1 MANTNKSDFKQ
12 VLKTKDVLMIAF
24 GAMIGWGWVVSSGQ
38 WIQTGGA
45 IGTAIGFIIGGLM
58 ILLVGLTYAELTTAM
73 PKCGGEQNFSY
84 AAFGPVGSYLCT
96 WTLVLSYVGVVCFEA
111 CSFATIMQ
119 YVVPGFLQ
127 GYLYTVAGYDV
138 YASWVVVAVLAS
150 TLIVYI
156 QYIGTKNAA
165 KLQNI
170 LTCIIAGVGL
180 LLVAGSA
187 FTGNMGNLASQE
199 FVGDTS
205 GNIIGNILKVA
216 IMTPFFL
223 FGFDIIPQAAEEIK
237 VPLKRLGHLMILSIG
252 MAVTFYALV
261 VLAIGY
267 VMSPEQISASMN
279 ATGMVTADAMAI
291 AFNNEAMT
299 KVLIIGGLCGIV
311 TTWNSFLIGGSRVL
325 YSMSKARMLPIQFSK
340 LQRKYNTPYVSILF
354 LGIIS
359 MIAPFF
365 GRVMLVWI
373 VDAANFACC
382 LAYCIV
388 ALSFL
393 KLRKTMPYLQR
404 PFRVRK
410 GWIIGW
416 LAAIMAGFMALMYVI
431 PGTNCSM
438 IWQEWVIVGGW
449 YIIGL
454 LMAIR
459 AVRRYG
465 DDFSSGMDFKDIA

>member
-1 MANTNKSDFKQ
+1 MASNTNSELKK
-12 VLKTKDVLMIAF
+12 VLRTRDVLMIAF

-45 IGTAIGFIIGGLM
+45 IGTAIGFLIGGLM
-58 ILLVGLTYAELTTAM
+58 IYLVGLTYAELTTAM

-84 AAFGPVGSYLCT
+84 AAFGPVGSYICT
-96 WTLVLSYVGVVCFEA
+96 WALVLSYIGVVCFEA

-138 YASWVVVAVLAS
+138 YASWVAVAILAS
-150 TLIVYI
+150 ALIVYI
-156 QYIGTKNAA
+156 QYIGTKKAA

-187 FTGNMGNLASQE
+187 VTGDMNNLSGQE
-199 FVGDTS
+199 FVGDNGGDIIS
-205 GNIIGNILKVA
+205 NIFKVA

-223 FGFDIIPQAAEEIK
+223 FGFDVIPQAAEEINM
-237 VPLKRLGHLMILSIG
+237 PLKRLGKLMIASIG
-252 MAVTFYALV
+252 MAVVFYAMIV
-261 VLAIGY
+261 VAIGY
-267 VMSPEQISASMN
+267 VMNPEQIAASM
-279 ATGMVTADAMAI
+279 ADTGMVTADAIAI
-291 AFNNEAMT
+291 AFSNEAMT

-311 TTWNSFLIGGSRVL
+311 TTWNSFLIGGSRVIF
-325 YSMSKARMLPIQFSK
+325 SMSKARMLPKVFSK
-340 LQRKYNTPYVSILF
+340 LHPEYNTPWVAILF
-354 LGIIS
+354 LGVLS
-359 MIAPFF
+359 MIAPLF

-382 LAYCIV
+382 LAYCMV

-393 KLRKTMPYLQR
+393 RLRKTKPNMAR
-404 PFRVRK
+404 PFRVK
-410 GWIIGW
+410 SGKFIGS
-416 LAAIMAGFMALMYVI
+416 LAVLMSGFMALMYMI
-431 PGTNCSM
+431 PGTNCSLA
-438 IWQEWVIVGGW
+438 WQEWIIVGGW
-449 YIIGL
+449 AILGVL
-454 LMAIR
+454 LAIR

-465 DDFSSGMDFKDIA
+465 DDFCSGMNFD

>member
-1 MANTNKSDFKQ
+1 MANNNNSDFKQ
-12 VLKTKDVLMIAF
+12 ILKPRDVLMIAF

-45 IGTAIGFIIGGLM
+45 LGTAIGFIIGGLM
-58 ILLVGLTYAELTTAM
+58 IYFVGLTYAELTTAM
-73 PKCGGEQNFSY
+73 PKCGGGQHFSY
-84 AAFGPVGSYLCT
+84 AAFGPVGSYICT
-96 WTLVLSYVGVVCFEA
+96 WTIVLSYIGVVCFEA

-119 YVVPGFLQ
+119 YVVPDFLQ
-127 GYLYTVAGYDV
+127 GYLYTIAGYDV
-138 YASWVVVAVLAS
+138 YASWIVVAILAS
-150 TLIVYI
+150 VLIVYI

-170 LTCIIAGVGL
+170 LTCIIAAAGL
-180 LLVAGSA
+180 FLVAGSA
-187 FTGNMGNLASQE
+187 FTGNIDNLTSLQ
-199 FVGDTS
+199 FVGDTPGDVIS
-205 GNIIGNILKVA
+205 NILKVS

-223 FGFDIIPQAAEEIK
+223 FGFDIIPQAAEEIN
-237 VPLKRLGHLMILSIG
+237 VPLKRLGHLMIISIG
-252 MAVTFYALV
+252 MAVVFYAFV

-267 VMSPEQISASMN
+267 VMTSEQITASMD

-291 AFNNEAMT
+291 AFNNAAMI
-299 KVLIIGGLCGIV
+299 KVLIIGGLCGII

-325 YSMSKARMLPIQFSK
+325 YSMSKARMLPIHFSK
-340 LQRKYNTPYVSILF
+340 LHKEYNTPYFSIFF
-354 LGIIS
+354 LGILS

-393 KLRKTMPYLQR
+393 CLRRKMPKLNR

-410 GWIIGW
+410 GRFIGW
-416 LAAIMAGFMALMYVI
+416 MATIMAGFMALMYII
-431 PGTNCSM
+431 PGTNCSL
-438 IWQEWVIVGGW
+438 IWQEWIIVGGW
-449 YIIGL
+449 GLIGL
-454 LMAIR
+454 FMAIR
-459 AVRRYG
+459 AVNRYG
-465 DDFSSGMDFKDIA
+465 DDFCSGMNILD

>member
-1 MANTNKSDFKQ
+1 MANNTNSDFNK
-12 VLKTKDVLMIAF
+12 VLRTRDVLMIAF

-45 IGTAIGFIIGGLM
+45 IGTAIGFLIGGLM
-58 ILLVGLTYAELTTAM
+58 IYLVGLTYAELTTAM

-84 AAFGPVGSYLCT
+84 AAFGPAGSYICT
-96 WTLVLSYVGVVCFEA
+96 WALVLSYIGVVCFEA

-138 YASWVVVAVLAS
+138 YASWVAVAIIAS
-150 TLIVYI
+150 ALIVYI
-156 QYIGTKNAA
+156 QYIGTKKAA

-187 FTGNMGNLASQE
+187 VTGDMNNLGGQE
-199 FVGDTS
+199 FVGDN
-205 GNIIGNILKVA
+205 GGDIISNILKVA

-223 FGFDIIPQAAEEIK
+223 FGFDVIPQAAEEINM
-237 VPLKRLGHLMILSIG
+237 PLKRLGKLMIASIG
-252 MAVTFYALV
+252 MAVVFYAMIV
-261 VLAIGY
+261 VAIGY
-267 VMSPEQISASMN
+267 VMSPEQIAASM
-279 ATGMVTADAMAI
+279 ADTGMVTADAIAI
-291 AFNNEAMT
+291 AFSNEAMT

-311 TTWNSFLIGGSRVL
+311 TTWNSFLIGGSRVIF
-325 YSMSKARMLPIQFSK
+325 SMSKARMLPKVFSK
-340 LQRKYNTPYVSILF
+340 LHPEYNTPWVAILF
-354 LGIIS
+354 LGVLS
-359 MIAPFF
+359 MIAPLF

-382 LAYCIV
+382 LAYCMV

-393 KLRKTMPYLQR
+393 RLRKTKPNMAR
-404 PFRVRK
+404 PFRVK
-410 GWIIGW
+410 SGKLIGS
-416 LAAIMAGFMALMYVI
+416 LAVLMSGFMALMYMI
-431 PGTNCSM
+431 PGTNCSLT
-438 IWQEWVIVGGW
+438 WQEWIIVGGW
-449 YIIGL
+449 AFIGI

-459 AVRRYG
+459 AVRLYG
-465 DDFSSGMDFKDIA
+465 DDFCSGMNFE